1 MMVPMTVS
9 LITLVSSSLKKPVAS
24 SFINAI
30 TGKGQEGEFLTL
42 LALIL
47 TMKVLKKGVTRAG
60 SGYNNVDHMKK
71 MF

>member
-1 MMVPMTVS
+1 MIAPMTVL
-9 LITLVSSSLKKPVAS
+9 LITLLSSSLKQPVAS

-30 TGKGQEGEFLTL
+30 TGKGQEGQFLPL

-47 TMKVLKKGVTRAG
+47 TMKVLEKRVTRAG